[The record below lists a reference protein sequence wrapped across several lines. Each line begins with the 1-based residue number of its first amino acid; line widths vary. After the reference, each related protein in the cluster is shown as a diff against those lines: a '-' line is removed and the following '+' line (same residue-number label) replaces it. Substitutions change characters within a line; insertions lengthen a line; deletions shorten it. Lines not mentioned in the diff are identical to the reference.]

1 MLTQKLAK
9 EAKKTRLVFV
19 LEVIVALVEIDETI
33 DNLRVTE
40 EVLQANRIDLSLELE
55 RTKAQAKTAL
65 QEMSTSL
72 LLRDKKLVVLDSNNN
87 LRTRLI
93 RQIHAITVIV
103 YPGQNKTKVLIKRL
117 YWWPNQG
124 SDAN

>member
-1 MLTQKLAK
+1 M
-9 EAKKTRLVFV
+9 

-65 QEMSTSL
+65 
-72 LLRDKKLVVLDSNNN
+72 
-87 LRTRLI
+87 
-93 RQIHAITVIV
+93 
-103 YPGQNKTKVLIKRL
+103 
-117 YWWPNQG
+117 
-124 SDAN
+124 